1 MCRKSVRMW
10 SNMLYYS
17 SVWSDNGGKNSF
29 PIVAGQSLKWPASSR
44 VPGTAKFSPELCDS
58 MHIKLPSHNHASV
71 LRYQVS
77 KCIYCKSAKKNKISV
92 TRLAS
97 LHSLRIDDNSQQ
109 YITGHGLVHN
119 AQVRKYGLRHLSDVS
134 EISES
139 SFAPAGSHTSGSLD
153 P

>member
-1 MCRKSVRMW
+1 VTGLPLGRLAFVRLSISPTQGGMCRKSVRMW

-77 KCIYCKSAKKNKISV
+77 KCIYCKSAKKQNLCYETCQFTQFKD
-92 TRLAS
+92 R
-97 LHSLRIDDNSQQ
+97 
-109 YITGHGLVHN
+109 
-119 AQVRKYGLRHLSDVS
+119 
-134 EISES
+134 
-139 SFAPAGSHTSGSLD
+139 
-153 P
+153 